1 MAEQVVELVT
11 LVLVLEELME
21 VLEEEQEVGFKY
33 LACLLLLEVILLV
46 LAVVVMD
53 SNLDKILVKMV
64 HLLHLMVL

>member
-1 MAEQVVELVT
+1 MELVT
-11 LVLVLEELME
+11 LVLTQEELTE
-21 VLEEEQEVGFKY
+21 VLEEEQEDGFKY
-33 LACLLLLEVILLV
+33 LVCLLLLEVILLV

>member
-1 MAEQVVELVT
+1 MVELVM
-11 LVLVLEELME
+11 LVLTQEELME
-21 VLEEEQEVGFKY
+21 VLAEEQEVGFKY
-33 LACLLLLEVILLV
+33 LVCLLLLEVILLV

>member
-1 MAEQVVELVT
+1 MVDLVM
-11 LVLVLEELME
+11 LVLVLEELQE

-33 LACLLLLEVILLV
+33 LVCLLLLTVILLV

>member
-1 MAEQVVELVT
+1 MVDLVM
-11 LVLVLEELME
+11 LVLVLEELTE

-33 LACLLLLEVILLV
+33 LVCLLLLTVILLV

>member
-1 MAEQVVELVT
+1 MELVL
-11 LVLVLEELME
+11 LVLVLEELPE

-33 LACLLLLEVILLV
+33 LVCLLLLEVILLV

>member
-1 MAEQVVELVT
+1 MELVT
-11 LVLVLEELME
+11 LVLTQEELTE

-33 LACLLLLEVILLV
+33 LVCLLLLEVILLV

>member
-1 MAEQVVELVT
+1 M
-11 LVLVLEELME
+11 LVLVLEELTE

-33 LACLLLLEVILLV
+33 LVCLLLLEVILLV

>member
-1 MAEQVVELVT
+1 M
-11 LVLVLEELME
+11 LVLTQEELTE

-33 LACLLLLEVILLV
+33 LVCLLLLEVILLV